1 MPNFTITI
9 SDTDKLA
16 LDTVINPHHLG
27 IGTWTQNVISER
39 ARLAKIDIVDNL
51 IVYCN
56 ENSIQMAVCMDA
68 QVQQAYS
75 VGIASTLPPNN
86 DHPPE

>member
-56 ENSIQMAVCMDA
+56 ENSIQMAVGMDA

-75 VGIASTLPPNN
+75 VGIASTLPPN
-86 DHPPE
+86 DDTPPG